1 MRVLLHAVVVT
12 LVVGGGT
19 ASAQIWGRPSEPR
32 GGGVCFYEH
41 IDFGGRYFCAR
52 VGEQFDRVPRGTNDE
67 ISSMQVFGNAEVT
80 VFRADDMRG
89 DSRRFSSSVRD
100 LRRAGFNDRISSFV
114 VQRRGY
120 GNGGGWGNNGGSSGW
135 DRPGRPGRPR
145 YGNDNGSGYSEITR
159 RQAENMVR
167 VAYRRVFRREPDA
180 AARPWVE
187 EVMRRNWNQRQLE
200 AALRDTPEGRERE

>member
-1 MRVLLHAVVVT
+1 MRRPFSVLVIAILA
-12 LVVGGGT
+12 GAGT
-19 ASAQIWGRPSEPR
+19 ASAQIWGRPPEPR

-67 ISSMQVFGNAEVT
+67 ISSVRVFGNAEVV

-89 DSRRFSSSVRD
+89 DSRRFSSNVRD

-120 GNGGGWGNNGGSSGW
+120 GGGGGNWGNGGWN
-135 DRPGRPGRPR
+135 RPGRPPAGDGG
-145 YGNDNGSGYSEITR
+145 YGQMSY

-167 VAYRRVFRREPDA
+167 LAYRRVFRREPDA
-180 AARPWVE
+180 GARPWVD
-187 EVMRRNWNQRQLE
+187 EVIRRNWNQRELE
-200 AALRDTPEGRERE
+200 AALRDTPEGRQRDE

>member
-1 MRVLLHAVVVT
+1 MRVLFHSFVVAV
-12 LVVGGGT
+12 LVGGGT
-19 ASAQIWGRPSEPR
+19 ASAQIWGRPPEPR

-67 ISSMQVFGNAEVT
+67 ISSVRVFGNAEVI
-80 VFRADDMRG
+80 VFRADGLRG
-89 DSRRFSSSVRD
+89 DSRSFSSNVRD
-100 LRRAGFNDRISSFV
+100 LRRAGFNDRISSFA

-120 GNGGGWGNNGGSSGW
+120 GGGGGWGDDGRN
-135 DRPGRPGRPR
+135 RPGRPG
-145 YGNDNGSGYSEITR
+145 YGNDGGSYDRISY

-180 AARPWVE
+180 AARPWVD
-187 EVMRRNWNQRQLE
+187 EVIRRNWNQRELE
-200 AALRDTPEGRERE
+200 AALRDTPEGRRR

>member
-1 MRVLLHAVVVT
+1 MRVLFHSFVVAV
-12 LVVGGGT
+12 LLGGGT
-19 ASAQIWGRPSEPR
+19 ASAQIWGRPPEPR

-52 VGEQFDRVPRGTNDE
+52 VGEQSDRVPRGTNDE
-67 ISSMQVFGNAEVT
+67 ISSVRVFGNAEVV

-89 DSRRFSSSVRD
+89 DSRRFSSNVRD

-120 GNGGGWGNNGGSSGW
+120 GGGDGNWGSGGN
-135 DRPGRPGRPR
+135 RPGRPG
-145 YGNDNGSGYSEITR
+145 YGNGGNPGQITY

-180 AARPWVE
+180 NARPWVN
-187 EVMRRNWNQRQLE
+187 EVIQRNWSQRELE
-200 AALRDTPEGRERE
+200 AALRDTPEGRRRE

>member
-1 MRVLLHAVVVT
+1 MRVLLHSVVVA
-12 LVVGGGT
+12 LVLGGSS
-19 ASAQIWGRPSEPR
+19 ASAQIWGRPAEPR

-120 GNGGGWGNNGGSSGW
+120 GNGGNWGDGGSGGW
-135 DRPGRPGRPR
+135 DRPGRPNRPG
-145 YGNDNGSGYSEITR
+145 YGNGNQYGEISR

-167 VAYRRVFRREPDA
+167 VAYRRVLRREPDA
-180 AARPWVE
+180 GARSWVD
-187 EVMRRNWNQRQLE
+187 EVMRRNWSQRELE
-200 AALRDTPEGRERE
+200 AALRDTPEARERR